1 MHNMLV
7 AALSY
12 ADREWAVLP
21 LHGLRE
27 GNCTCGKSH
36 CHSPGKHPLTANG
49 VKDATSDAEQIR
61 AWWDHWPFA
70 NIGIATG
77 DRSGLVVLD
86 IDGEDGEIALQSL
99 GIAGNPHVSNTG
111 RGRHLFFAHSGIPI
125 RNRTALAP
133 KLDVRG
139 DNGYVVAPPSRHVSG
154 ATYQWATES
163 TGTQLS
169 PGQLPDKFLGILTA
183 PAESAQ
189 YGAKSAHNAIVIG
202 ERNNKLTAIAGSL
215 FAKGL
220 PTDEVLEQCLREN
233 ELRCLSPLPDN
244 EVFGIVRSIER
255 REFVKNR
262 NKEQDRAP
270 QWPANLAKEAFYGLA
285 GEIVEL
291 IAPQSESDP
300 AALLSQF
307 LVVFGNAAGR
317 NPHSIVEA
325 DRHGVN
331 AFLLIVG
338 KTGKGRKGTS
348 LGHILRLFREAD
360 PNWFANNIKSGLS
373 SGEGLIYSV
382 RDAIEID
389 NSARESGNSTRKVN
403 SPDMGIADKRLL
415 LRESEFAGLLKIM
428 SREGNTVSPVVRLA
442 WDCGDLQIVN
452 KNSPIRA
459 SDAHISIIGH
469 ITGDELKR
477 HLKDTEI
484 ANGFLNRFL
493 LIGSQRSKLLPE
505 GGAIP
510 PAEFSRLAARLNE
523 CLANAAAIGLMVRCD
538 EARELWRVEYSRLS
552 ADRAGLFGAV
562 TSRAE
567 AHVQRLSCIYALL
580 DRSPVVEVHH
590 LRAALAVWEYAE
602 NSAAF
607 LFGRVLGDPIADEL
621 LRFIRE
627 TPNGVSQTAIR
638 DHFARHNSKDIHDK
652 LHLLAGQGQISCEP
666 SQSTG
671 GRPAAIWR
679 ATKATE

>member
-1 MHNMLV
+1 MIDMLT

-12 ADREWAVLP
+12 AGRGWAVLP
-21 LHGLRE
+21 LHGLRGDE
-27 GNCTCGKSH
+27 CTCGKSD
-36 CHSPGKHPLTANG
+36 CHSPGKHPLTLNG
-49 VKDATSDAEQIR
+49 VKDATTDTAKIR
-61 AWWDHWPFA
+61 AWWDKWPFA

-77 DRSGLVVLD
+77 GRSGLIVLD
-86 IDGEDGEIALQSL
+86 IDGEEGEIALQSL
-99 GIAGNPHVSNTG
+99 GIAGNPLVSNTG
-111 RGRHLFFAHSGIPI
+111 RGRHLFFAHSGTPI
-125 RNRTALAP
+125 GNRTALGP
-133 KLDVRG
+133 KLDIRG

-154 ATYQWATES
+154 STYQWATES

-169 PGQLPDKFLGILTA
+169 QGQLPDKLLRILTA
-183 PAESAQ
+183 PVESAQ
-189 YGAKSAHNAIVIG
+189 YGHQSAHNAIAIG
-202 ERNNKLTAIAGSL
+202 ERNNKLTAIAGFL

-220 PTDEVLEQCLREN
+220 PTDEVLAQCLREN
-233 ELRCLSPLPDN
+233 EVRCISPLPEN
-244 EVFGIVRSIER
+244 EVFGIVRSIEK
-255 REFVKNR
+255 REFAKNR
-262 NKEQDRAP
+262 KKEQDREP
-270 QWPANLAKEAFYGLA
+270 EWPVNLAKEAFYGLA

-307 LVVFGNAAGR
+307 LVAFGNAVGR

-331 AFLLIVG
+331 TFLLIVG
-338 KTGKGRKGTS
+338 KTGKGRKGTA
-348 LGHILRLFREAD
+348 LGHIRRLFTEAD
-360 PNWFANNIKSGLS
+360 ANWSSNNIKSGLN

-389 NSARESGNSTRKVN
+389 NSVRESGISTRKSI
-403 SPDMGIADKRLL
+403 SPGLGISDKRLL
-415 LRESEFAGLLKIM
+415 LIESEFAGLLKTM
-428 SREGNTVSPVVRLA
+428 NRDGNTVSPVVRLA
-442 WDCGDLQIVN
+442 WDRGNLQIVN

-469 ITGDELKR
+469 ITADELKR
-477 HLKDTEI
+477 HLRETEI

-505 GGAIP
+505 GGVIP
-510 PAEFSRLAARLNE
+510 AVEFTRLASRLKE
-523 CLANAAAIGLMVRCD
+523 CLATAAAIGLMVRSD
-538 EARELWRVEYSRLS
+538 EARQLWGAEYKRLS
-552 ADRAGLFGAV
+552 ADRPGLFGAV

-567 AHVQRLSCIYALL
+567 AQVQRLSCIYALL
-580 DRSPVVEVHH
+580 DCSPVVEVDH
-590 LRAALAVWEYAE
+590 LRAAFAVWQYAE

-607 LFGRVLGDPIADEL
+607 LFGRVLGDPVADEL
-621 LRFIRE
+621 LRFIR
-627 TPNGVSQTAIR
+627 TAPNGVSQTTIR

-652 LHLLAGQGQISCEP
+652 LHLLAGRGRISCEL
-666 SQSTG
+666 SQPTG

>member
-1 MHNMLV
+1 MLDMLE

-12 ADREWAVLP
+12 ADRKWAVLP

-27 GNCTCGKSH
+27 GNCTCGKSD
-36 CHSPGKHPLTANG
+36 CHSSGKHPLTANG
-49 VKDATSDAEQIR
+49 VKDATTDAAQIKE
-61 AWWDHWPFA
+61 WWRKWPFA

-77 DRSGLVVLD
+77 DRSGLIVLD

-99 GIAGNPHVSNTG
+99 GIVGNPLISITG
-111 RGRHLFFAHSGIPI
+111 RGRHLFFAHFGLPI
-125 RNRTALAP
+125 KNRTSLAP
-133 KLDVRG
+133 KLDVRA
-139 DNGYVVAPPSRHVSG
+139 DNGYVVAPPSRHASG
-154 ATYQWATES
+154 SRYEWTTES
-163 TGTQLS
+163 TRTQLS
-169 PGQLPDKFLGILTA
+169 PGHLPDELLRILTA
-183 PAESAQ
+183 PGKPASFLD
-189 YGAKSAHNAIVIG
+189 KSAENAIATG
-202 ERNNKLTAIAGSL
+202 ERNTKLTAIAGSL
-215 FAKGL
+215 FARGL
-220 PTDEVLEQCLREN
+220 PIEKVLEQCVQEN
-233 ELRCLSPLPDN
+233 ELRCIPPLSEI
-244 EVFGIVRSIER
+244 EVSGIVKSIEK
-255 REFVKNR
+255 REFAKTRDKAR
-262 NKEQDRAP
+262 NHASP
-270 QWPANLAKEAFYGLA
+270 WPANLTKEAFYGLA

-307 LVVFGNAAGR
+307 LVVFGNAVGR

-331 AFLLIVG
+331 TFLLIVG

-360 PNWFANNIKSGLS
+360 PNWFAYNIKSGLS

-389 NSARESGNSTRKVN
+389 NSSGERGNSTRKGN
-403 SPDMGIADKRLL
+403 NPDAGIADKRLL
-415 LRESEFAGLLKIM
+415 LRESEFAGLLKTM

-442 WDCGDLQIVN
+442 WDCGNLQIVN

-477 HLKDTEI
+477 HLKETEI

-510 PAEFSRLAARLNE
+510 SADFSRLAARLKE
-523 CLANAAAIGLMVRCD
+523 CLTKAAAIGLMARSE
-538 EARELWRVEYSRLS
+538 EARELWHIEYERLS
-552 ADRAGLFGAV
+552 ADRPGLFGAAI
-562 TSRAE
+562 SRAE

-580 DRSPVVEVHH
+580 DCSFVIEVPH

-627 TPNGVSQTAIR
+627 TPNGVSLTAIR
-638 DHFARHNSKDIHDK
+638 DHFARHNSKDIHNRLNLFSEQGKILCDP
-652 LHLLAGQGQISCEP
+652 GQPTS
-666 SQSTG
+666 
-671 GRPAAIWR
+671 GRPAVIWR